1 MPTTTITFEVSDSA
15 ARGAFDRLQQELNET
30 ARAARR
36 TNQQLHETQE
46 RFVAA
51 QHSTDTF
58 ARSLG
63 AVKRLLTGLG
73 EVAVAGKEHL
83 DVNAAAQMEGLQ
95 RGFAAREDSNAEP
108 HRRDVN
114 DIRRLPGLPTSAEVF
129 EAFKIAIENP
139 ELRFPFVSRTAR
151 GPADPDTATGQF
163 DPLRVRRNAQTA
175 DDRTPLPTQRTA
187 ARRREIELLENGF
200 QDFVSVEMDTEAA
213 QRERATQA
221 RIAAAVRARDVEVA
235 AFAAA
240 TAAGAAYAEQL
251 QEIATAHARIESE
264 FPTDAAGSP
273 QRGVPPF
280 DESLAASIPDPTV
293 RGAQIDAQIAE
304 GARDVLGEQQRDAY
318 REGFAFIQQLRSQD
332 DRAAEQSLKAQE
344 RYYRQFANSVSSLFT
359 RIVTGRIQ
367 GFEEVAKAFL
377 AQSLRLVARA
387 YVEYQIQKGLDDQLT
402 AAKITNIQ
410 KVAAAQA
417 AGGLA
422 GSGAARSGIGSLI
435 GNIPGLASIGS
446 AVAGGGA
453 ALGGAALLFPQEIQN
468 LTSGIKETIGGF
480 LADVA
485 AVPDTAFGAK
495 QEVYLKI
502 GDGEI
507 RDITDIQDEMRQE
520 ARL

>member
-15 ARGAFDRLQQELNET
+15 ARGAFDGLQQELNET
-30 ARAARR
+30 ARAAQR

-108 HRRDVN
+108 HRRDK
-114 DIRRLPGLPTSAEVF
+114 LPGLPTPAEVF

-139 ELRFPFVSRTAR
+139 ELRFPLVSRTAR
-151 GPADPDTATGQF
+151 GPADPDAATGQF
-163 DPLRVRRNAQTA
+163 DPLRVRRNARTA

-187 ARRREIELLENGF
+187 ARRREIELLEDGF
-200 QDFVSVEMDTEAA
+200 PDFVSVEMDTEAAA

-251 QEIATAHARIESE
+251 QDIAAAHARIESE
-264 FPTDAAGSP
+264 FPTDAGRSP

-280 DESLAASIPDPTV
+280 DDSLAARVPDPTV

-402 AAKITNIQ
+402 TAKIANIQ

-422 GSGAARSGIGSLI
+422 GSGAARSGNLGSLI
-435 GNIPGLASIGS
+435 GNIPGLASIGN

-453 ALGGAALLFPQEIQN
+453 ALGGTALLFPQEIQN